1 MCTCMCM
8 CVCMCMCMCMCMCS
22 LLSSSSARAMFAVA
36 FSVAL
41 SPGLT
46 ARPVRHFINLSNGAE
61 ALALL
66 ERTGVPPAQVA
77 FMRLQSSH
85 CEAQDYAGVL
95 ANLDHN
101 LLMHLALGY
110 ECRVY
115 DFGSRGYDWEAE
127 QGELERR
134 YVPRAVWWG
143 LEWTRYALTRMWK
156 LPHEEAPLLRGY
168 NVEANFEAK
177 LLTLTKP
184 LKKRIK
190 YYRNHLAPD
199 LDAVRLHG
207 YYAATDLDGNKAA
220 YREMLLA
227 HATRSAAS
235 EAEATD
241 PEAFATPL
249 LRYDAQSAMRYER
262 NNERSKARDKDLL

>member
-1 MCTCMCM
+1 
-8 CVCMCMCMCMCMCS
+8 
-22 LLSSSSARAMFAVA
+22 MFAA
-36 FSVAL
+36 AAASLAL
-41 SPGLT
+41 APGL
-46 ARPVRHFINLSNGAE
+46 APPPVRHFINLSNGAE

-66 ERTGVPPAQVA
+66 ESAGVPPEQVA

-95 ANLDHN
+95 SNLDHN

-115 DFGSRGYDWEAE
+115 DFGSRGNDWASEE
-127 QGELERR
+127 GELERR

-143 LEWTRYALTRMWK
+143 LEWARYALTRVWK
-156 LPHEEAPLLRGY
+156 LPHAEAPLLRGY
-168 NVEANFEAK
+168 NVEANFDK
-177 LLTLTKP
+177 QLQLLSKP
-184 LKKRIK
+184 LNKRLK

-207 YYAATDLDGNKAA
+207 YYAATELDGNKAA

-227 HATRSAAS
+227 HAARSAAGGG
-235 EAEATD
+235 EAAE
-241 PEAFATPL
+241 PEGFASPL
-249 LRYDAQSAMRYER
+249 LRYDAQSARR
-262 NNERSKARDKDLL
+262 FERSNSEGQS

>member
-1 MCTCMCM
+1 
-8 CVCMCMCMCMCMCS
+8 
-22 LLSSSSARAMFAVA
+22 MFAA
-36 FSVAL
+36 AAAAAAASLAL
-41 SPGLT
+41 SPGT

-66 ERTGVPPAQVA
+66 ESAGVPPAQVA

-127 QGELERR
+127 EGELERR

-156 LPHEEAPLLRGY
+156 LPHEETPLLRGY
-168 NVEANFEAK
+168 NVEANFDK
-177 LLTLTKP
+177 QLLTLTKP

-199 LDAVRLHG
+199 LDRVRLHG
-207 YYAATDLDGNKAA
+207 YYAATDLDGNKDA

-235 EAEATD
+235 EAEAAD

-262 NNERSKARDKDLL
+262 NNERSKARGKDIS